1 LISGM
6 PRPRPPHLHREVNR
20 HGKVVWYVRV
30 GKGPRVRI
38 RAAYGTP
45 EFEQAYQAAV
55 RGERPRGPDKA
66 ARGTLGWL
74 FQLYRQTSAWTD
86 LAKSTRYKR
95 EKIMMRVLAT
105 AGHQPVSAINEAHVI
120 AGRERR
126 AATPASAQAFIDT
139 LHGLFKWAVSMKL
152 AASDPTLNVKVKTK
166 SKRKGGYPPWT
177 DEDMAKFEARWP
189 RGTRARVIFDVLAY
203 TGLRIGDVA
212 TLGRQHLKQ
221 RTVVIDGQPVRRT
234 VISIDSEKTGMRV
247 ELPLLPQLEATLD
260 AGPTG
265 DLAFIVTRRGTP
277 WTKGALGT
285 EFVAAARAAGV
296 VGKSA
301 HGMRKAAATRAA
313 ENGATERE
321 LEAIFGW
328 SGGRMATLY
337 TKSAN
342 RGRLAAGA
350 IGKLDRAET
359 ENRTSIPAPM
369 AEVRAGSGKSE

>member
-1 LISGM
+1 M
-6 PRPRPPHLHREVNR
+6 PRPRPPHLHREANR
-20 HGKVVWYVRV
+20 HGTVVWYVRV
-30 GKGPRVRI
+30 GKGPRIRI

-45 EFEQAYQAAV
+45 EFEEAYQAAIQ
-55 RGERPRGPDKA
+55 GERRRGTAKA
-66 ARGTLGWL
+66 TRGTLKWL
-74 FQLYRQTSAWTD
+74 FDLYRQTTAWTD
-86 LAKSTRYKR
+86 LAQSTRYKR
-95 EKIMMRVLAT
+95 EKIMMRVLHT
-105 AGHQPVSAINEAHVI
+105 AGHQMVSAINEAHVI

-139 LHGLFKWAVSMKL
+139 LHGLFKWAVSVKL

-177 DEDMAKFEARWP
+177 DEDMAKFEARWA
-189 RGTRARVIFDVLAY
+189 RGTRERVIFDILAY

-212 TLGRQHLKQ
+212 ILGRQHLKQ
-221 RTVVIDGQPVRRT
+221 RTIVIDGQPVRRT

-247 ELPLLPQLEATLD
+247 ELPLLPQLKATLD
-260 AGPTG
+260 DGPTG
-265 DLAFIVTRRGTP
+265 DLAFLVTRRGTP
-277 WTKGALGT
+277 WTKAALGT

-342 RGRLAAGA
+342 RSRLAAGA

-359 ENRTSIPAPM
+359 ENRTSIPAPT
-369 AEVRAGSGKSE
+369 AEVRAGNRKRE